1 MLSESPSKLT
11 RMVMETGCFKQLAD
25 DLHSLNP
32 PLESPSPVVRPNDL
46 CARSGEFET
55 QRSQECLFGFSEVV
69 TRHMR
74 GECADAL
81 APCHAYLTRLL
92 RSLIAFKRG

>member
-1 MLSESPSKLT
+1 
-11 RMVMETGCFKQLAD
+11 METGCSKQLAD

-32 PLESPSPVVRPNDL
+32 PLGSPSPVVRPNDL
-46 CARSGEFET
+46 CARRWEFET

-69 TRHMR
+69 TRHRR

-81 APCHAYLTRLL
+81 ATCRAYLSRLL
-92 RSLIAFKRG
+92 RSLIAVKRG